1 MSYDL
6 VLSKLPPTSCHC
18 VCICY
23 GLLNVTLSVATTS
36 FTLAM
41 LHPYPSPLSSTYVTS
56 PLSSTYV
63 TSPLSSTYYQ
73 WDFTLILHP
82 CSYVTSVTKSRNAEE
97 YSLSMELVTASTSTI
112 LALKIP
118 IDSKIQI
125 VFHYKQ
131 CFSLVKKIKG
141 Q

>member
-41 LHPYPSPLSSTYVTS
+41 LHPYPS